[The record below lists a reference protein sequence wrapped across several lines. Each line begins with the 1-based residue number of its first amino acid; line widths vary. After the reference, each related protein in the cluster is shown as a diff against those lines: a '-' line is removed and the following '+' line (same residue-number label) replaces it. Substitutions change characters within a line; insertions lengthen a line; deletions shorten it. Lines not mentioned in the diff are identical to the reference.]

1 MNKGIFHRILPH
13 LIAVV
18 VFLVVALIYCR
29 PAIEGKVLNQEDI
42 TQWKASMKQSE
53 DYKATHGQVPLWTN
67 ALFSGMPTF
76 AIAYPTNN
84 YIPWY
89 AHEVLTL
96 HLPKPI
102 QFFFL
107 ACICFYFLCIV
118 LRINPYIGIFG
129 ALSFAYATYN
139 PVIISVGHDTKMWS
153 IAYMPALL
161 GSILLIYDKKY
172 WLGTGLTGLFTSIMI
187 SMNHPQI
194 AYYLFI
200 ALVIMTIFFLVRW
213 IRQKDYNHLMK
224 ALSLTLLAAVVGLLT
239 NAVSLLSTYEYQKST
254 IRGGSALAE
263 HKKDDAKNGLGKD
276 YAFAYSMENSE
287 PFVMMVPKMFGGS
300 SDKAEVDQE
309 SSKAIEAASTLPREI
324 QQQLPLTYYWG
335 GIGVTSGPP
344 YVGALICFLA
354 ILAMFVLDNKH
365 KWWMFSAIVLT
376 IIMSW
381 GSNLEQ
387 VNTLFYK
394 YLPLYNKFRAP
405 SMILV
410 VPQLLLPA
418 LAVLGLHKIA
428 FYEEKESLWPSI
440 KKGLI
445 ATGIIIAILLL
456 LYMSF
461 DFLSERDKDI
471 LKQVNSSGQPQ
482 LSDALHTFFNGLKED
497 RKSLMLGSLFRSLGF
512 MAAGFLFV
520 YLLYK
525 KKINK
530 VIGFAVIALLSLV
543 DLIAI
548 DSKYLNEEN
557 YVDAPYE
564 GSVMIPE
571 TQADQMLKRDTS
583 FYRVLNEAGDPF
595 SGNNYVSYQY
605 NSVGGYQTARLAI
618 YNDLIDSQL
627 RKGNPMVYNMLN
639 TKYIIQKDQNG
650 ATQSAR
656 LNPNAL
662 GNAWFVKYL
671 HFVPD
676 AHAEMRALDN
686 LNPKDTAVIQQS
698 FKAKLGSIPVSYPGT
713 GSIQLIKNDNEVVT
727 YRSSSSANEFAVFSE
742 IFYDPGWKAF
752 VDKKEV
758 PIVKVDYVLR
768 GIPVAAG
775 NHEIVFR
782 FEPPGFLLGRKI
794 TTIFSIIMVLLLVA
808 GVVLQWRSSRQLETK

>member
-1 MNKGIFHRILPH
+1 MAIHKKGI
-13 LIAVV
+13 
-18 VFLVVALIYCR
+18 
-29 PAIEGKVLNQEDI
+29 
-42 TQWKASMKQSE
+42 
-53 DYKATHGQVPLWTN
+53 
-67 ALFSGMPTF
+67 
-76 AIAYPTNN
+76 
-84 YIPWY
+84 
-89 AHEVLTL
+89 
-96 HLPKPI
+96 
-102 QFFFL
+102 
-107 ACICFYFLCIV
+107 
-118 LRINPYIGIFG
+118 
-129 ALSFAYATYN
+129 
-139 PVIISVGHDTKMWS
+139 
-153 IAYMPALL
+153 
-161 GSILLIYDKKY
+161 
-172 WLGTGLTGLFTSIMI
+172 
-187 SMNHPQI
+187 
-194 AYYLFI
+194 
-200 ALVIMTIFFLVRW
+200 
-213 IRQKDYNHLMK
+213 
-224 ALSLTLLAAVVGLLT
+224 
-239 NAVSLLSTYEYQKST
+239 
-254 IRGGSALAE
+254 
-263 HKKDDAKNGLGKD
+263 
-276 YAFAYSMENSE
+276 
-287 PFVMMVPKMFGGS
+287 
-300 SDKAEVDQE
+300 
-309 SSKAIEAASTLPREI
+309 
-324 QQQLPLTYYWG
+324 
-335 GIGVTSGPP
+335 
-344 YVGALICFLA
+344 
-354 ILAMFVLDNKH
+354 
-365 KWWMFSAIVLT
+365 
-376 IIMSW
+376 
-381 GSNLEQ
+381 
-387 VNTLFYK
+387 
-394 YLPLYNKFRAP
+394 
-405 SMILV
+405 
-410 VPQLLLPA
+410 
-418 LAVLGLHKIA
+418 
-428 FYEEKESLWPSI
+428 
-440 KKGLI
+440 I
-445 ATGIIIAILLL
+445 ATGIIIGVILLL
-456 LYMSF
+456 YISF

-656 LNPNAL
+656 INPNAL

-671 HFVPD
+671 NFVPD

-727 YRSSSSANEFAVFSE
+727 YRSSSSENEFAVFSE
-742 IFYDPGWKAF
+742 IFYEPGWKAF
-752 VDKKEV
+752 VDNKEV

-768 GIPVAAG
+768 GIPISAG

-794 TTIFSIIMVLLLVA
+794 TTIFSIIMVLLLIA
-808 GVVLQWRSSRQLETK
+808 GIVLQWKGSRQLETK

>member
-1 MNKGIFHRILPH
+1 MNKGIFQRILPH

-53 DYKATHGQVPLWTN
+53 DYKASHGQVPLWTN

-107 ACICFYFLCIV
+107 ACICFYFLCVV
-118 LRINPYIGIFG
+118 LKVDPYIGIFG

-200 ALVIMTIFFLVRW
+200 ALFIMTIFFIARW
-213 IRQKDYNHLMK
+213 IMQKDYTHLIK
-224 ALSLTLLAAVVGLLT
+224 ALSFTLIAALIGLLT

-263 HKKDDAKNGLGKD
+263 HKKDDAKNGLGKE

-309 SSKAIEAASTLPREI
+309 NSKAIEAASSLPREI

-344 YVGALICFLA
+344 YVGAIVCFLA
-354 ILAMFVLDNKH
+354 ILAMFVLDDKH
-365 KWWMFSAIVLT
+365 KWWMLSAILLT
-376 IIMSW
+376 IMMSW
-381 GSNLEQ
+381 GSNLDQ

-410 VPQLLLPA
+410 IPQLLLPA
-418 LAVLGLHKIA
+418 LAVMGLHKIT
-428 FYEEKESLWPSI
+428 FEENKELVWASV

-445 ATGIIIAILLL
+445 ATGVIVGILLL
-456 LYMSF
+456 LYISF

-471 LKQVNSSGQPQ
+471 LKQVNNSGQPQ
-482 LSDALHTFFNGLKED
+482 LSEALHTFFHGLKED
-497 RKSLMLGSLFRSLGF
+497 RKSLMLGSLFRSIGF
-512 MAAGFLFV
+512 MAASFLFI

-525 KKINK
+525 RKISRI
-530 VIGFAVIALLSLV
+530 IGFSIIALLSLV

-564 GSVMIPE
+564 GSVMVPE
-571 TQADQMLKRDTS
+571 TQADQMLKKDTS

-595 SGNNYVSYQY
+595 TGNNYVSYQY

-627 RKGNPMVYNMLN
+627 RKGNPIVFNMLN
-639 TKYIIQKDQNG
+639 TKYIITKDQNG

-656 LNPNAL
+656 VNPNAL
-662 GNAWFVKYL
+662 GNAWFVKHL
-671 HFVPD
+671 NFVPD

-686 LNPKDTAVIQQS
+686 LNPIDTAIIQQS
-698 FKAKLGSIPVSYPGT
+698 YKSQLGSIPVTYPATGT
-713 GSIQLIKNDNEVVT
+713 IQLIKNDNEIIT
-727 YRSSSSANEFAVFSE
+727 YRSSSTANEFAVFSE
-742 IFYDPGWKAF
+742 IYYEPGWKAF
-752 VDKKEV
+752 VDRKEV

-768 GIPVAAG
+768 GIPVTAG
-775 NHEIVFR
+775 NHEIVFK

-794 TTIFSIIMVLLLVA
+794 TAVFSIIMLLLLLA
-808 GVVLQWRSSRQLETK
+808 GIFFTWRSHRQEVTK

>member
-1 MNKGIFHRILPH
+1 MNKGIFQRILPH

-53 DYKATHGQVPLWTN
+53 DYKASHGQVPLWTN

-107 ACICFYFLCIV
+107 ACICFYFLCVV
-118 LRINPYIGIFG
+118 LKVDPYIGIFG

-200 ALVIMTIFFLVRW
+200 ALFIMTIFFIVRW
-213 IRQKDYNHLMK
+213 IRQKDYTHLIK
-224 ALSLTLLAAVVGLLT
+224 ALSFTLIAALIGLLT

-263 HKKDDAKNGLGKD
+263 HKKDDAKNGLGKE

-309 SSKAIEAASTLPREI
+309 NSKAIEAASSLPREI

-344 YVGALICFLA
+344 YVGAIVCFLA
-354 ILAMFVLDNKH
+354 ILAMFVLDDKH
-365 KWWMFSAIVLT
+365 KWWMLSAILLT
-376 IIMSW
+376 IMMSW
-381 GSNLEQ
+381 GSNLDQ

-410 VPQLLLPA
+410 IPQLLLPA
-418 LAVLGLHKIA
+418 LAVMGLHKIT
-428 FYEEKESLWPSI
+428 FEENKELVWASV

-445 ATGIIIAILLL
+445 ATGVIVGILLL
-456 LYMSF
+456 LYISF

-471 LKQVNSSGQPQ
+471 LKQVNNSGQPQ
-482 LSDALHTFFNGLKED
+482 LSEALHTFFHGLKED
-497 RKSLMLGSLFRSLGF
+497 RKSLMLGSLFRSIGF
-512 MAAGFLFV
+512 MAASFLFI

-525 KKINK
+525 RKISRI
-530 VIGFAVIALLSLV
+530 IGFSIIALLSLV

-564 GSVMIPE
+564 GSVMVPE
-571 TQADQMLKRDTS
+571 TQADQMLKKDTS

-595 SGNNYVSYQY
+595 TGNNYVSYQY

-627 RKGNPMVYNMLN
+627 RKGNPIVFNMLN
-639 TKYIIQKDQNG
+639 TKYIITKDQNG

-656 LNPNAL
+656 VNPNAL
-662 GNAWFVKYL
+662 GNAWFVKHL
-671 HFVPD
+671 NFVPD

-686 LNPKDTAVIQQS
+686 LNPIDTAIIQQS
-698 FKAKLGSIPVSYPGT
+698 YKSQLGSIPVTYPATGT
-713 GSIQLIKNDNEVVT
+713 IQLIKNDNEIIT
-727 YRSSSSANEFAVFSE
+727 YRSSSTANEFAVFSE
-742 IFYDPGWKAF
+742 IYYEPGWKAF
-752 VDKKEV
+752 EDRKEV

-768 GIPVAAG
+768 GIPVTAG
-775 NHEIVFR
+775 NHEIVFK

-794 TTIFSIIMVLLLVA
+794 TAVFSIIMLLLLLA
-808 GVVLQWRSSRQLETK
+808 GLFFTWRSHRQEVTK

>member
-1 MNKGIFHRILPH
+1 MNKGIFQRILPH

-53 DYKATHGQVPLWTN
+53 DYKASHGQVPLWTN

-107 ACICFYFLCIV
+107 ACICFYFLCVV
-118 LRINPYIGIFG
+118 LKVDPYIGIFG

-200 ALVIMTIFFLVRW
+200 ALFIMTIFFIVRW
-213 IRQKDYNHLMK
+213 IRQKDYTHLIK
-224 ALSLTLLAAVVGLLT
+224 ALSFTLIAALIGLLT

-263 HKKDDAKNGLGKD
+263 HKKDDAKNGLGKE

-300 SDKAEVDQE
+300 SDKTEVDQE
-309 SSKAIEAASTLPREI
+309 NSKAIEAASSLPREI

-344 YVGALICFLA
+344 YVGAIVCFLA
-354 ILAMFVLDNKH
+354 ILAMFVLDDKH
-365 KWWMFSAIVLT
+365 KWWMLSAILLT
-376 IIMSW
+376 IMMSW
-381 GSNLEQ
+381 GSNLDQ

-410 VPQLLLPA
+410 IPQLLLPA
-418 LAVLGLHKIA
+418 LAVMGLHKIT
-428 FYEEKESLWPSI
+428 FEENKELAWASV

-445 ATGIIIAILLL
+445 ATGVIVGILLL
-456 LYMSF
+456 LYISF

-471 LKQVNSSGQPQ
+471 LKQVNNSGQPQ
-482 LSDALHTFFNGLKED
+482 LSEALHTFFHGLKED
-497 RKSLMLGSLFRSLGF
+497 RKSLMLGSLFRSIGF
-512 MAAGFLFV
+512 MAASFLFI

-525 KKINK
+525 RKISRI
-530 VIGFAVIALLSLV
+530 IGFSIIALLSLV

-564 GSVMIPE
+564 GSVMVPE
-571 TQADQMLKRDTS
+571 TQADQMLKKDTS

-595 SGNNYVSYQY
+595 TGNNYVSYQY

-627 RKGNPMVYNMLN
+627 RKGNPIVFNMLN
-639 TKYIIQKDQNG
+639 TKYIITKDQNG

-656 LNPNAL
+656 VNPNAL
-662 GNAWFVKYL
+662 GNAWFVKHL
-671 HFVPD
+671 NFVPD

-686 LNPKDTAVIQQS
+686 LNPIDTAIIQQS
-698 FKAKLGSIPVSYPGT
+698 YKSQLGSIPVTYPATGT
-713 GSIQLIKNDNEVVT
+713 IQLIKNDNEIIT
-727 YRSSSSANEFAVFSE
+727 YRSSSTANEFAVFSE
-742 IFYDPGWKAF
+742 IYYEPGWKAF
-752 VDKKEV
+752 VDRKEV

-768 GIPVAAG
+768 GIPVTAG
-775 NHEIVFR
+775 NHEIVFK

-794 TTIFSIIMVLLLVA
+794 TAVFSIIMLLLLLA
-808 GVVLQWRSSRQLETK
+808 GLFFTWRSHRQEVTK

>member
-1 MNKGIFHRILPH
+1 MNKGIFQRILPH

-53 DYKATHGQVPLWTN
+53 DYKASHGQVPLWTN

-107 ACICFYFLCIV
+107 ACICFYFLCVV
-118 LRINPYIGIFG
+118 LKVDPYIGIFG

-200 ALVIMTIFFLVRW
+200 ALFIMTIFFIARW
-213 IRQKDYNHLMK
+213 IMQKDYTHLIK
-224 ALSLTLLAAVVGLLT
+224 ALSFTLIAALIGLLT

-263 HKKDDAKNGLGKD
+263 HKKDDAKNGLGKE

-309 SSKAIEAASTLPREI
+309 NSKAIEAASSLPREI

-344 YVGALICFLA
+344 YVGAIVCFLA
-354 ILAMFVLDNKH
+354 ILAMFVLDDKH
-365 KWWMFSAIVLT
+365 KWWMLSAILLT
-376 IIMSW
+376 IMMSW
-381 GSNLEQ
+381 GSNLDQ

-410 VPQLLLPA
+410 IPQLLLPA
-418 LAVLGLHKIA
+418 LAVMGLHKIT
-428 FYEEKESLWPSI
+428 FEENKELVWASV

-445 ATGIIIAILLL
+445 ATGVIVGILLL
-456 LYMSF
+456 LYISF

-471 LKQVNSSGQPQ
+471 LKQVNNSGQPQ
-482 LSDALHTFFNGLKED
+482 LSEALHTFFHGLKED
-497 RKSLMLGSLFRSLGF
+497 RKSLMLGSLFRSIGF
-512 MAAGFLFV
+512 MAASFLFI

-525 KKINK
+525 RKISRI
-530 VIGFAVIALLSLV
+530 IGFSIIALLSLV

-564 GSVMIPE
+564 GSVMVPE
-571 TQADQMLKRDTS
+571 TQADQMLKKDTS

-595 SGNNYVSYQY
+595 TGNNYVSYQY

-627 RKGNPMVYNMLN
+627 RKGNPIVFNMLN
-639 TKYIIQKDQNG
+639 TKYIITKDQNG

-656 LNPNAL
+656 VNPNAL
-662 GNAWFVKYL
+662 GNAWFVKHL
-671 HFVPD
+671 NFVPD

-686 LNPKDTAVIQQS
+686 LNPIDTAIIQQS
-698 FKAKLGSIPVSYPGT
+698 YKSQLGSIPVTYPATGT
-713 GSIQLIKNDNEVVT
+713 IQLIKNDNEIIT
-727 YRSSSSANEFAVFSE
+727 YRSSSTANEFAVFSE
-742 IFYDPGWKAF
+742 IYYEPGWKAF
-752 VDKKEV
+752 EDRKEV

-768 GIPVAAG
+768 GIPVTAG
-775 NHEIVFR
+775 NHEIVFK

-794 TTIFSIIMVLLLVA
+794 TAVFSIIMLLLLLA
-808 GVVLQWRSSRQLETK
+808 GLFFTWRSHRQEVTK

>member
-1 MNKGIFHRILPH
+1 MNKGIFQRILPH

-53 DYKATHGQVPLWTN
+53 DYKASHGQVPLWTN

-107 ACICFYFLCIV
+107 ACICFYFLCVV
-118 LRINPYIGIFG
+118 LKVDPYIGIFG

-200 ALVIMTIFFLVRW
+200 ALFIMTIFFIVRW
-213 IRQKDYNHLMK
+213 IRQKDYTHLIK
-224 ALSLTLLAAVVGLLT
+224 ALSFTLIAALIGLLT

-263 HKKDDAKNGLGKD
+263 HKKDDAKNGLGKE

-309 SSKAIEAASTLPREI
+309 NSKAIEAASSLPREI

-344 YVGALICFLA
+344 YVGAIVCFLA
-354 ILAMFVLDNKH
+354 ILAMFVLDDKH
-365 KWWMFSAIVLT
+365 KWWMLSAILLT
-376 IIMSW
+376 IMMSW
-381 GSNLEQ
+381 GSNLDQ

-410 VPQLLLPA
+410 IPQLLLPA
-418 LAVLGLHKIA
+418 LAVMGLHKIT
-428 FYEEKESLWPSI
+428 FEENKELVWASV

-445 ATGIIIAILLL
+445 ATGVIVGILLL
-456 LYMSF
+456 LYISF

-471 LKQVNSSGQPQ
+471 LKQVNNSGQPQ
-482 LSDALHTFFNGLKED
+482 LSEALHTFFHGLKED
-497 RKSLMLGSLFRSLGF
+497 RKSLMLGSLFRSIGF
-512 MAAGFLFV
+512 MAASFLFI

-525 KKINK
+525 RKISRI
-530 VIGFAVIALLSLV
+530 IGFSIIALLSLV

-564 GSVMIPE
+564 GSVMVPE
-571 TQADQMLKRDTS
+571 TQADQMLKKDTS

-595 SGNNYVSYQY
+595 TGNNYVSYQY

-627 RKGNPMVYNMLN
+627 RKGNPIVFNMLN
-639 TKYIIQKDQNG
+639 TKYIITKDQNG

-656 LNPNAL
+656 VNPNAL
-662 GNAWFVKYL
+662 GNAWFVKHL
-671 HFVPD
+671 NFVPD

-686 LNPKDTAVIQQS
+686 LNPIDTAIIQQS
-698 FKAKLGSIPVSYPGT
+698 YKSKLGSIPNTYPVTGT
-713 GSIQLIKNDNEVVT
+713 IQLIKNDNEIIT
-727 YRSSSSANEFAVFSE
+727 YRSSSTANEFAVFSE
-742 IFYDPGWKAF
+742 IYYEPGWKAF
-752 VDKKEV
+752 VDRKEV

-768 GIPVAAG
+768 GIPVTAG
-775 NHEIVFR
+775 NHEIVFK

-794 TTIFSIIMVLLLVA
+794 TAVFSIIMLLLLLA
-808 GVVLQWRSSRQLETK
+808 GIFFTWRSHRQEVTK